1 MSACGLGP
9 PGGRKR
15 TQEAPRAVSRIRAAP
30 REQMALGLFPLPS
43 IIAVT
48 SVAYGSFSDFS
59 RHLYLSVSFNSKMAK
74 KRGKVKT
81 TRSPIV
87 GKQPAMEAANG
98 QSSPISV
105 AASPIPVLAK
115 VCRLCET
122 KEGPFLNIFGGE
134 KNTAKKIEELLPFGV
149 AENDELPHKIC
160 FRCSA
165 KVEELHEFVQKCI
178 KTQEN
183 LYNYLGKKCPTTKA
197 KTTRSLWEEKLNR
210 SNITNDDICD
220 AVIKKAME
228 GIKDIP
234 FKMTPSD
241 AKDAKIPE
249 KSVGKSRAFIS
260 DISTKKP
267 SDDVQKTEPEYK
279 KKTSNTDNNKK
290 EDLSVTEEKLNQDK
304 LADKTPNKTR
314 SSRSNNEAPEVPNK
328 TRSSRS
334 NNETPALL
342 EGIQP
347 KTKKSSKP
355 VKPSVDVSPSKSS
368 DTVIDKEK
376 QAQPKSALAPAVQ
389 NPVEKDGEQYKPFD
403 IMDHVSMIKVNGV
416 GVLFQCKLCNR
427 NFLKKEVVLSHW
439 CAKNGAAKEDFIK
452 RVAPPEPP
460 KVVPTVK
467 YINTKVDDVKKQ
479 QGPDNKAAQS
489 KTNYE
494 NKEITETSEIKTNVQ
509 EVKKKP
515 KIGPACKIKRT
526 SDDKSTFSTAP
537 ESSTAPAPTPAKSGS
552 VVEMPAVP
560 SLNCRYKL
568 VPGPN
573 NTFTLVEAQPTVQ
586 TDEKKNVKSYGPK
599 KRKSPEENEEIG
611 DSAKKRKVLRSENS
625 FLDKP
630 DSSKSNLEIIDLED
644 AEDEKEISLKQRKVL
659 RSESTFVDK
668 TDTGITNLQDQDKNK
683 TASQPYPV
691 GLFQTVGRH
700 SKSEK
705 PPAPAIVPFATS
717 AQKKQSYTVVQTGN
731 PSKLLISAK
740 PQPPTEDIPKK
751 KQKKSKV
758 TAQEATPLQQQPFS
772 VTLEDAS
779 HPKDSGFFTFI
790 NVDPLLQPSYVLPT
804 DSNTVQE
811 SQISTSQSAQNS
823 KNAQYT
829 CNLCDETFNR
839 EQKLLVHINTHYSKM
854 DEDDQ
859 VRNDKSSRKR
869 GKKS

>member
-1 MSACGLGP
+1 
-9 PGGRKR
+9 
-15 TQEAPRAVSRIRAAP
+15 
-30 REQMALGLFPLPS
+30 
-43 IIAVT
+43 
-48 SVAYGSFSDFS
+48 
-59 RHLYLSVSFNSKMAK
+59 MAK
-74 KRGKVKT
+74 KRGKLKT
-81 TRSPIV
+81 TRSPV
-87 GKQPAMEAANG
+87 VNKQPAMEAANG

-105 AASPIPVLAK
+105 AASPIPVLLK

-183 LYNYLGKKCPTTKA
+183 LYNYLGKKCPTTKV
-197 KTTRSLWEEKLNR
+197 KTTRSIWEEKLNR

-234 FKMTPSD
+234 FKILPSD
-241 AKDAKIPE
+241 AKVTEAKTIQE
-249 KSVGKSRAFIS
+249 KTIGKSKASIS
-260 DISTKKP
+260 DKLTRKTSEDIKKT
-267 SDDVQKTEPEYK
+267 DPEYK
-279 KKTSNTDNNKK
+279 KKISNNTENNNKD
-290 EDLSVTEEKLNQDK
+290 DLSVTEEKLNLDK
-304 LADKTPNKTR
+304 SADKARNKTR
-314 SSRSNNEAPEVPNK
+314 SSRSNNEAP
-328 TRSSRS
+328 
-334 NNETPALL
+334 LM
-342 EGIQP
+342 EGIL
-347 KTKKSSKP
+347 KKNKKSSKP
-355 VKPSVDVSPSKSS
+355 VKPPVDASPSKSS

-376 QAQPKSALAPAVQ
+376 QIQPKSTLDSTPAVQ
-389 NPVEKDGEQYKPFD
+389 NQAEKDGEQYKPFN

-439 CAKNGAAKEDFIK
+439 CAKNGAAKEDYIK
-452 RVAPPEPP
+452 RAAPPEVPRI
-460 KVVPTVK
+460 PTVK

-479 QGPDNKAAQS
+479 QGPDNKAAPS

-494 NKEITETSEIKTNVQ
+494 NKETTETAEIKTNVQ

-515 KIGPACKIKRT
+515 KIGPACKVKRI
-526 SDDKSTFSTAP
+526 SDDKSTLSTAP
-537 ESSTAPAPTPAKSGS
+537 EPSTASGLTTAKSGT

-586 TDEKKNVKSYGPK
+586 TDEKINTKSYGPK
-599 KRKSPEENEEIG
+599 KRKLPEEHEEKG
-611 DSAKKRKVLRSENS
+611 DSIKQRKVLRSENS
-625 FLDKP
+625 FLDKT
-630 DSSKSNLEIIDLED
+630 DSSKSSPEIIDLED
-644 AEDEKEISLKQRKVL
+644 QDTEDDKNEISIKQRKVL
-659 RSESTFVDK
+659 RSENTYFDK
-668 TDTGITNLQDQDKNK
+668 ADTTSPGINDLQNQVKNK
-683 TASQPYPV
+683 TVSQPYPV

-700 SKSEK
+700 SKNEQ
-705 PPAPAIVPFATS
+705 PPATAIVPFATS

-740 PQPPTEDIPKK
+740 PQPPTGDIPKK
-751 KQKKSKV
+751 KQKKSKP
-758 TAQEATPLQQQPFS
+758 TPQEATPLQQQPFS

-779 HPKDSGFFTFI
+779 QPKDSGFFTFI

-811 SQISTSQSAQNS
+811 SQISTSQCAQNTS
-823 KNAQYT
+823 KNAEYS
-829 CNLCDETFNR
+829 CNMCDQKFNR
-839 EQKLLVHINTHYSKM
+839 EQKLLVHINCHYSKM
-854 DEDDQ
+854 DEEDTL
-859 VRNDKSSRKR
+859 RSDKSSRKR